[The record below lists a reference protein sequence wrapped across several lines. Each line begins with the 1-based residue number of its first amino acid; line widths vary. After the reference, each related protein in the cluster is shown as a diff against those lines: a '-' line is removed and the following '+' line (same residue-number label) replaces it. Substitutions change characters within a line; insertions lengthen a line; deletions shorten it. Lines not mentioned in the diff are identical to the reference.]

1 MQQESAAVLC
11 ITDTEKVS
19 DAIDEAALICQRD
32 CFQQHLN
39 ARMHHVTSSKAIKR
53 NTLCLEVC
61 AMQARSR
68 HTNPIFTWLLSRTSI
83 NYVHVVSSTHHR
95 FSAKCEVLGVCI

>member
-32 CFQQHLN
+32 CLQQHLN
-39 ARMHHVTSSKAIKR
+39 ARMHHVTFK
-53 NTLCLEVC
+53 
-61 AMQARSR
+61 
-68 HTNPIFTWLLSRTSI
+68 
-83 NYVHVVSSTHHR
+83 
-95 FSAKCEVLGVCI
+95 